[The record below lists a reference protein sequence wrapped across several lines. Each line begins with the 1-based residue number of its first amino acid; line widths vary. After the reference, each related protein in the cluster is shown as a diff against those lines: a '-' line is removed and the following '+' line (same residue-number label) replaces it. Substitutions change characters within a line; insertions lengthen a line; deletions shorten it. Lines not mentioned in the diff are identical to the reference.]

1 MEMKSK
7 KGKGRAKLAKGKTM
21 TKKITRGPNKGDTV
35 QFKGSPSG
43 KPFPSRVIKDV
54 GGDSTLRDNGI
65 QFGKKKATKKAK
77 KKK

>member
-1 MEMKSK
+1 MATKAK
-7 KGKGRAKLAKGKTM
+7 RKKGRAKLAKGKSM

-54 GGDSTLRDNGI
+54 GGNSTLRDNGI
-65 QFGKKKATKKAK
+65 PIGKKKAK